1 MPFAGGV
8 WGCSYG
14 LMGGFRMKRDRYF
27 YTCVGAVFLLLIVIG
42 FQHYIFG
49 GKLVDGTA
57 IPPVMLAAIVAHSS
71 AVFAWFLLFFV
82 QGLLIA
88 TKSRGVHMKLGW
100 GGVAIA
106 AAIAVTGPYA
116 AIWET
121 RFTPFPVFE
130 WPAHP
135 FLLVML
141 TEIALFAIF
150 FTIGVLNRKRPR
162 VHRPMMLLASLSL
175 ISGATGRIP
184 LVNSIFG
191 MHEWMALFGPVA
203 ALGLIFLLVRW
214 ALTRSLEREFA
225 VGYAVLVGA
234 TLAASHLSFTH
245 AWASLAAIL
254 VGK

>member
-1 MPFAGGV
+1 
-8 WGCSYG
+8 
-14 LMGGFRMKRDRYF
+14 MKRDRYF
-27 YTCVGAVFLLLIVIG
+27 YTCVGAVFLVLIAIG

-49 GKLVDGTA
+49 GRLVTGDP
-57 IPPVMLAAIVAHSS
+57 IPPVMLTAIVVHSS
-71 AVFAWFLLFFV
+71 AVFAWFLLFFA
-82 QGLLIA
+82 QALLIG
-88 TKSRGVHMKLGW
+88 TRKRSVHMKLGW

-116 AIWET
+116 AISET
-121 RFTPFPVFE
+121 RLTPFPVFD
-130 WPAHP
+130 WLALP

-141 TEIALFAIF
+141 TEIALFVAF

-162 VHRPMMLLASLSL
+162 IHRPMMLLASLSI

-191 MHEWMALFGPVA
+191 VHRWMALFGPVA

-225 VGYAVLVGA
+225 VGYAALVVV
-234 TLAASHLSFTH
+234 TLAASHLALTH
-245 AWASLAAIL
+245 AWVSLAAVIL
-254 VGK
+254 GH